1 MSKKQRRNSKD
12 SAEKDSTE
20 GLAEATDVGS
30 ERGNW
35 ASADADNFHW
45 YLSKFTRFEDNV
57 LQLDHRYLDI
67 RDIRIVENI
76 EIANKGRKVPD
87 KELIHELDISNE
99 ANPNKDCRRWF
110 TLLRELQAAAGNMH
124 TIRQI
129 NTKHINTRS
138 RWSVPFK
145 SLNEVGYLIKNQTLR
160 GIKRRAN
167 SVQQEG
173 QTLQRTNI
181 EKKNLAA
188 IKALRKYIKYKG
200 LFWNYETNSM
210 PNAELYALL
219 CSTHP
224 EMEDVSEP
232 ERWIRAMIR
241 RHGYQMV
248 EYMDKCAVNLTNSY
262 IRELNQRKND
272 KAPIAEV
279 TTDNYAEMANILGL
293 MTEEVMQRN
302 RSTSGKRA
310 SKAGAKAVPP
320 LDISGAAAGSVTGT
334 KRIVSFS
341 AGPDDSGLESS
352 TSPTTAATSN
362 ELNYQN
368 FNADSSQ
375 SSYYALSG
383 QNDKL
388 PTVKRSKSHVF
399 GKSKTASAQG
409 HSLPSSVSYTNMPAY
424 SSVAP
429 VANSTMAG
437 SGSQTDSINMPA
449 QYDEGLFTQFINYE
463 TLNTSHAS
471 SGDLRA
477 GREYAGKD
485 SEQLAPG
492 ELVDAIINLSVNNG
506 TSSVGQRGYDYM
518 NAVHDQFPPYSSS
531 HPVSARIPGDT
542 GLKAMHMGGKAH
554 SHVNIPAYPHDSNS
568 YGSQTP
574 ASLTRTTSDEK
585 NMHGSY
591 PNAYNVPSQQQHEAQ
606 IELQSIFGSKD
617 SAFSFQ
623 VPSYN
628 WPSETTENSGLPSQG
643 MLSESFSMPSLAS
656 YARST
661 SMAAYGTPAQP
672 PLYMSSVSP
681 SQDATHKP
689 HIVAQPLGQS
699 TQGKSQLSTTLI
711 IINGVPSH
719 IELTHDNAESNPDNS
734 SQEAAAVTSI
744 SQQDDMAQNSVSLVV
759 VWTSNKRYN
768 VRVAKYATVRS
779 IKVLLE
785 GLTEVDA
792 NSQKLL
798 GLVRGHLPRDT
809 DTLDALGVI
818 SGTRVRL
825 MGTRKSDQLRSID
838 TWSECTTDAVV
849 SSSNDSVATDEELME
864 RNRTQLVAIRSTA
877 EMQIIN
883 APRVGRKL
891 VVLDLDY
898 TLLDCNLRSG
908 DVVGMARPGLHE
920 FLSAIYPHYD
930 IIVWSQTRWPALECK
945 ITVLGMLTH
954 PRYRITLA
962 LDSTTMFSVRV
973 LRNGREHS
981 HHVKA
986 LEIIWAR
993 FPHVYTRENTV
1004 HVDDLERN
1012 FAMNKQN
1019 GLRIRQYKRS
1029 SSRARRDTEL
1039 AKLAQYLLL
1048 IAELPSFEHLNHAQ
1062 WQSYR

>member
-1 MSKKQRRNSKD
+1 MSKKQRRDSKD
-12 SAEKDSTE
+12 HAENESAEVF
-20 GLAEATDVGS
+20 AEAADAGS

-35 ASADADNFHW
+35 ASDDADNFHW

-76 EIANKGRKVPD
+76 EMANKDRKVSD

-110 TLLRELQAAAGNMH
+110 TLLRELQVAAGNMH

-145 SLNEVGYLIKNQTLR
+145 SLYEVGYLIKNQTLR
-160 GIKRRAN
+160 GVKRRAN

-173 QTLQRTNI
+173 QAPQRTNI

-188 IKALRKYIKYKG
+188 IKALRKYMKYKG
-200 LFWNYETNSM
+200 LFWNYETHSM

-262 IRELNQRKND
+262 IRELNQRKNGD
-272 KAPIAEV
+272 SPIAEV
-279 TTDNYAEMANILGL
+279 TTDSYTEMATILGL
-293 MTEEVMQRN
+293 MTDEVMQRN
-302 RSTSGKRA
+302 RSMPRKRET
-310 SKAGAKAVPP
+310 KAPAKDVPP
-320 LDISGAAAGSVTGT
+320 LDIPNVATGNSVAGT
-334 KRIVSFS
+334 KRIVTFS
-341 AGPDDSGLESS
+341 AGPDDSGFESS
-352 TSPTTAATSN
+352 TDPTTAVTSN
-362 ELNYQN
+362 ELNYQD
-368 FNADSSQ
+368 FNADNPQ
-375 SSYYALSG
+375 SSYYALAGLG
-383 QNDKL
+383 QNGKQ

-399 GKSKTASAQG
+399 GKSKTASAQDR
-409 HSLPSSVSYTNMPAY
+409 SLTSSMSYTNMPAY

-429 VANSTMAG
+429 VANSIMAG
-437 SGSQTDSINMPA
+437 SGSQADSINMPA

-463 TLNTSHAS
+463 TLNTGHAS

-477 GREYAGKD
+477 SREYAGKD

-506 TSSVGQRGYDYM
+506 TSSVGQHGYDYT

-531 HPVSARIPGDT
+531 HPVSARIPGDI
-542 GLKAMHMGGKAH
+542 GLEAPHMGGKSH
-554 SHVNIPAYPHDSNS
+554 SHVNIPAYQHGSNS

-574 ASLTRTTSDEK
+574 ASLSRTTSDEK

-591 PNAYNVPSQQQHEAQ
+591 PNAYTIPFQQQHEAQ
-606 IELQSIFGSKD
+606 AELQSIFGSKD

-628 WPSETTENSGLPSQG
+628 WPSESNGAENSGLPGQG

-672 PLYMSSVSP
+672 PLYMSSASP
-681 SQDATHKP
+681 SQNATQRP

-719 IELTHDNAESNPDNS
+719 IELTHDNAGIQPNPIILP
-734 SQEAAAVTSI
+734 I
-744 SQQDDMAQNSVSLVV
+744 SQV
-759 VWTSNKRYN
+759 
-768 VRVAKYATVRS
+768 
-779 IKVLLE
+779 IKE
-785 GLTEVDA
+785 G
-792 NSQKLL
+792 N
-798 GLVRGHLPRDT
+798 
-809 DTLDALGVI
+809 
-818 SGTRVRL
+818 
-825 MGTRKSDQLRSID
+825 
-838 TWSECTTDAVV
+838 
-849 SSSNDSVATDEELME
+849 
-864 RNRTQLVAIRSTA
+864 
-877 EMQIIN
+877 
-883 APRVGRKL
+883 
-891 VVLDLDY
+891 
-898 TLLDCNLRSG
+898 
-908 DVVGMARPGLHE
+908 
-920 FLSAIYPHYD
+920 
-930 IIVWSQTRWPALECK
+930 
-945 ITVLGMLTH
+945 
-954 PRYRITLA
+954 
-962 LDSTTMFSVRV
+962 
-973 LRNGREHS
+973 
-981 HHVKA
+981 
-986 LEIIWAR
+986 
-993 FPHVYTRENTV
+993 
-1004 HVDDLERN
+1004 
-1012 FAMNKQN
+1012 
-1019 GLRIRQYKRS
+1019 
-1029 SSRARRDTEL
+1029 
-1039 AKLAQYLLL
+1039 
-1048 IAELPSFEHLNHAQ
+1048 
-1062 WQSYR
+1062 